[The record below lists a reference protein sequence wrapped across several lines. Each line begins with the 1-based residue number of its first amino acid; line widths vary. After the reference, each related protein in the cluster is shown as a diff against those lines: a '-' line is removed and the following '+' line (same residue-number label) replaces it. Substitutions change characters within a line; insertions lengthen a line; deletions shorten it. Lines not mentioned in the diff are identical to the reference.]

1 MRRSSAP
8 APPAQQIV
16 YTGPVYQLQPAV
28 EVRHMG
34 NAIHYR
40 YASPYGYDD
49 APPVDY
55 AVYQEYAEAPHRPY
69 AHAERHPHSDAH
81 AHRHAMGDDVAPP
94 PHREPS
100 YYRPR
105 SPDGVATRYASFERE
120 YPAPARAYRR
130 AGLPAAYA
138 PAHAAHG
145 LPVHSALP
153 PPSDPFVA
161 PGAERYA
168 TQHHARRP
176 PPPHQLHDP
185 YLSYVSYAGPTYDS
199 MHAGYNVPHQAPDLQ
214 SYAPRATPYPAQRE
228 RPLDRR
234 AFERAHVARESRTYI
249 AHKEDQEPRA
259 GIMPRR
265 RAFEHEDDSSRED
278 ELAEAVSSGPRR
290 PKKRERLSRVGSG
303 RTMSSGPASDADM
316 VDDGGG
322 DEGVSNRYSQYRKE
336 FHESSPEQDLPSK
349 PDQAALRAA
358 RIRKEARMRAKGRVG
373 HATSARKAEE
383 GYARDSLP
391 RKKRRLKTEN
401 SLVGDA
407 RPKAK
412 REKSK
417 SPVSIED
424 GSVRDVCVKNEP
436 VKESEE
442 TSSCNDS
449 DIIIIVDDDDSGTV
463 SEREGT
469 SSMDDEGARRRERE
483 RERYRR
489 SLIARA
495 ADPDE
500 PYPKTLQEFSGIPPT
515 AIGDMLQLWEFVT
528 AFTEALRLSSFKL
541 RHLEQAIVHK
551 DRSTL
556 LDACITRLVRSILTD
571 KDLADELGVADSV
584 VKAVHAK
591 GSKNLTANILASL
604 HHVLSFESDEVYD
617 EFLLST
623 VNKLETSS
631 DKWAFYRVIE
641 PAGKLRILRE
651 LVDYAIMTDKIRK
664 CVTDSMEHAEEE
676 KKKAREENA
685 ANRKK
690 LELQIKDLKAELL
703 EYRTSNGLLDV
714 PADSDREKSVLNG
727 TKDTGGTDD
736 NTGDSSKEEAMSRKE
751 KLLAVQKEK
760 KEEEERR
767 AKEKVAEGF
776 IIRIDKLKA
785 NLKTLKNMRL
795 RNRTSACAR
804 EGDVFDSSV
813 PAPSM
818 PFAAPHEDPVR
829 THPIGTDRD
838 DRRYWF
844 FEGCG
849 RIWIE
854 DTNSGEWCTL
864 NTPEGL
870 EGLVRWLSN
879 ARREEQQLK
888 KRIRQRKEL
897 ILSEMTNEEKNLEL
911 EEAEAQEA
919 QESATEVAPRYTR
932 AGRKRAEKAQKVKA
946 KTKRTGTFLDYRN
959 LVK

>member
-1 MRRSSAP
+1 
-8 APPAQQIV
+8 
-16 YTGPVYQLQPAV
+16 
-28 EVRHMG
+28 
-34 NAIHYR
+34 
-40 YASPYGYDD
+40 
-49 APPVDY
+49 
-55 AVYQEYAEAPHRPY
+55 
-69 AHAERHPHSDAH
+69 
-81 AHRHAMGDDVAPP
+81 
-94 PHREPS
+94 
-100 YYRPR
+100 
-105 SPDGVATRYASFERE
+105 
-120 YPAPARAYRR
+120 
-130 AGLPAAYA
+130 
-138 PAHAAHG
+138 
-145 LPVHSALP
+145 
-153 PPSDPFVA
+153 
-161 PGAERYA
+161 
-168 TQHHARRP
+168 
-176 PPPHQLHDP
+176 
-185 YLSYVSYAGPTYDS
+185 
-199 MHAGYNVPHQAPDLQ
+199 MHVGYNVPHHAPDLQ

-228 RPLDRR
+228 RQPDRR
-234 AFERAHVARESRTYI
+234 AFGRPHVARETRTYRV
-249 AHKEDQEPRA
+249 HTEDRQARA
-259 GIMPRR
+259 GAMPRR
-265 RAFEHEDDSSRED
+265 RAFKQEDDSSRED
-278 ELAEAVSSGPRR
+278 ELGGTASPAPRR
-290 PKKRERLSRVGSG
+290 PKKRERPPRVGSG
-303 RTMSSGPASDADM
+303 RIMSFRPVSDVDM
-316 VDDGGG
+316 VDDVGG
-322 DEGVSNRYSQYRKE
+322 DEDVSDEYSQYRKE
-336 FHESSPEQDLPSK
+336 FRESSPDQESPDK

-358 RIRKEARMRAKGRVG
+358 RIRKDARMRANGRVG
-373 HATSARKAEE
+373 HATTTRTLEE
-383 GYARDSLP
+383 GYPRDSLP
-391 RKKRRLKTEN
+391 RKKRRKKTET
-401 SLVGDA
+401 LLLKQD
-407 RPKAK
+407 RPRVK

-417 SPVSIED
+417 SPVSIEG
-424 GSVRDVCVKNEP
+424 GSVRDVHVKNEP
-436 VKESEE
+436 VKESAE
-442 TSSCNDS
+442 TSSCNES
-449 DIIIIVDDDDSGTV
+449 DLLIIVDDVDSGTV
-463 SEREGT
+463 SEHEGT
-469 SSMDDEGARRRERE
+469 SSMEDEGARRRERE

-528 AFTEALRLSSFKL
+528 AFTGALRLSPFKL

-556 LDACITRLVRSILTD
+556 LDACITRLVRSILAD

-584 VKAVHAK
+584 VKAVYAK
-591 GSKNLTANILASL
+591 GSKNLTANILGSL
-604 HHVLSFESDEVYD
+604 HHILSFESDEIYD

-664 CVTDSMEHAEEE
+664 CVSDSMEHAEEE

-690 LELQIKDLKAELL
+690 LELQIKDLKAEQL
-703 EYRTSNGLLDV
+703 EYRLKNEIFDG

-736 NTGDSSKEEAMSRKE
+736 NAGDSSKEEGMSRKE

-760 KEEEERR
+760 KEEEDRRVKERVV
-767 AKEKVAEGF
+767 ESYMV
-776 IIRIDKLKA
+776 RIDKLKA
-785 NLKTLKNMRL
+785 NLKMLKNLRL
-795 RNRTSACAR
+795 RNRTSACAK

-844 FEGCG
+844 FEGSG

-854 DTNSGEWCTL
+854 DTSFGEWCTL
-864 NTPEGL
+864 NTPESL
-870 EGLVRWLSN
+870 EGLLRWLSN

-897 ILSEMTNEEKNLEL
+897 ILTEMANEEKNTEV

-919 QESATEVAPRYTR
+919 EESATEAAPRYTR
-932 AGRKRAEKAQKVKA
+932 AGKKRAEKAQKVKA
-946 KTKRTGTFLDYRN
+946 KSKRTGTFLDYRN